1 MGNLGIPIF
10 TMSQLDVIEQNQLK
24 SILNKKI
31 QRPKEKE
38 FKPMKVMLPIVKMG
52 IAAQFAD
59 EKDQL
64 YGANSLTGE
73 NITKVWENG
82 NVQTKQPKQEHKID
96 KNEFTRV
103 KKRRASHKVLDL
115 NVLMF
120 GGREFNADDEK
131 KDQMLSEQIEKE
143 MNHIANILAYNEN
156 YQ

>member
-1 MGNLGIPIF
+1 
-10 TMSQLDVIEQNQLK
+10 
-24 SILNKKI
+24 
-31 QRPKEKE
+31 
-38 FKPMKVMLPIVKMG
+38 MKVMLPIVKMG